1 MFVRWEIGVA
11 VKLKDLGYAELSVG
25 IPEMKNIFASSQLG
39 L

>member
-1 MFVRWEIGVA
+1 MFVRWEIGVV
-11 VKLKDLGYAELSVG
+11 VKLKDLGYAEL